1 MTDAPEKQRLMTLAR
16 RLAAATASREA
27 DWQARE
33 PDVYIWESSAGSGS
47 VSVASRDRDGEPP
60 FELAV
65 YNPAQERVDELGSAL
80 LDDDQPAPWNDA
92 LATLYR
98 AARRSALRADDIVE
112 ALIDALPAA
121 SEEGETEQERA
132 FLRLTRR
139 VAAQGEETE

>member
-16 RLAAATASREA
+16 LLAAATASREA

-33 PDVYIWESSAGSGS
+33 PDVYMWESSAGS

-112 ALIDALPAA
+112 ALIVALPAA
-121 SEEGETEQERA
+121 SQDGEAEQERS
-132 FLRLTRR
+132 FRRLTRR